1 MSNGLRLCVQCV
13 HGIGLLGCFRFTL
26 TPASHLLDTPNRW
39 PMKSLTW
46 LAMLF
51 AFEFS
56 CALAGEVP
64 GSGINAVPE
73 AKRVKTIL
81 QQPESSMDL
90 AVVKL
95 TIDKMIDPSIDIS
108 ANLKKIDS
116 IVVQILAMA
125 GRNPSSNAK
134 LLALKRYLYEKGPW
148 NGNEPYQYDFADPR
162 GTKINNKLLSTYL
175 VTRKGNCV
183 SMPFLFVVLGQRLGL
198 DVSASTAPEHY
209 FVKYTD
215 PDAGVTYN
223 LETTS
228 GANPTRDMWY
238 RQEMPMT
245 DEAIANGVYLQA
257 LTKRETAAL
266 MATILSENFAERR
279 EPEKAIAI
287 ADAVLPFYPMNI
299 GLILGKGSAYSR
311 LIKRDFVAKY
321 PRPADIPAAEV
332 PYFRFLSEQNRLWF
346 AKAESLGWQ
355 QPSMVQEVRYQETV
369 NQAKSSR

>member
-1 MSNGLRLCVQCV
+1 MSNGLRLCAQCV
-13 HGIGLLGCFRFTL
+13 HGIGLLVFCFSL
-26 TPASHLLDTPNRW
+26 TPASRLLDAPNRW
-39 PMKSLTW
+39 SMKSLTW

-51 AFEFS
+51 AFGFS
-56 CALAGEVP
+56 CAQAGEVP

-95 TIDKMIDPSIDIS
+95 TIDKMIEPSIDIN
-108 ANLKKIDS
+108 ANLKKIDG
-116 IVVQILAMA
+116 IVAQILEMA
-125 GRNPSSNAK
+125 GSNPSSNAK
-134 LLALKRYLYEKGPW
+134 LLALKRYMYEKGPW
-148 NGNEPYQYDFADPR
+148 NNNEPYQYDFADPR
-162 GTKINNKLLSTYL
+162 GTKISNKLLPTYL
-175 VTRKGNCV
+175 ATKKGNCV

-215 PDAGVTYN
+215 PDVGITYN

-245 DEAIANGVYLQA
+245 DEAIANGIYLQA

-266 MATILSENFAERR
+266 MATILAENFAERR
-279 EPEKAIAI
+279 EPEKIIAI
-287 ADAVLPFYPMNI
+287 VDAVLPFYPNNI

-321 PRPADIPAAEV
+321 LRPADIPAAEV
-332 PYFRFLSEQNRLWF
+332 PYFRFLAEQNRLWF

-355 QPSMVQEVRYQETV
+355 QPSMVQEVRYQEIV
-369 NQAKSSR
+369 NRAKSSR

>member
-1 MSNGLRLCVQCV
+1 
-13 HGIGLLGCFRFTL
+13 
-26 TPASHLLDTPNRW
+26 
-39 PMKSLTW
+39 MKSLTW

-51 AFEFS
+51 AFGFS
-56 CALAGEVP
+56 CAQAGGVP

-81 QQPESSMDL
+81 QQPESIMDL

-95 TIDKMIDPSIDIS
+95 TIDKMIEPSIDIN

-125 GRNPSSNAK
+125 GSNSSSNAK

-148 NGNEPYQYDFADPR
+148 NNNEPYQYDFADPR
-162 GTKINNKLLSTYL
+162 GTKINNKLLPTYL
-175 VTRKGNCV
+175 ATKKGNCV

-215 PDAGVTYN
+215 PDVGITYN

-245 DEAIANGVYLQA
+245 DEAIANGIYLQA

-266 MATILSENFAERR
+266 MATILAENFAERR
-279 EPEKAIAI
+279 EPEKVIAI
-287 ADAVLPFYPMNI
+287 ADAVLPFYAKNI

-311 LIKRDFVAKY
+311 LIKREFVAKY
-321 PRPADIPAAEV
+321 PRPVDIPAAEV
-332 PYFRFLSEQNRLWF
+332 PYFHFLAEQNRLWF

>member
-1 MSNGLRLCVQCV
+1 MSNGLRLCAQCV
-13 HGIGLLGCFRFTL
+13 HGIGLLGSRFTL
-26 TPASHLLDTPNRW
+26 TPASHLLDAPNHW
-39 PMKSLTW
+39 TMKSLTW

-51 AFEFS
+51 AFGFS
-56 CALAGEVP
+56 CAQAGGVP

-81 QQPESSMDL
+81 QQPESIMDL

-95 TIDKMIDPSIDIS
+95 TIDKMIEPSIDIN

-125 GRNPSSNAK
+125 GSNSSSNAK

-148 NGNEPYQYDFADPR
+148 NNNEPYQYDFADPR
-162 GTKINNKLLSTYL
+162 GTKINNKLLPTYL
-175 VTRKGNCV
+175 ATKKGNCV

-215 PDAGVTYN
+215 PDVGITYN

-245 DEAIANGVYLQA
+245 DEAIANGIYLQA

-266 MATILSENFAERR
+266 MATILAENFAERR
-279 EPEKAIAI
+279 EPEKVIAI
-287 ADAVLPFYPMNI
+287 ADAVLPFYPKNI

-311 LIKRDFVAKY
+311 LIKRDFEAKY
-321 PRPADIPAAEV
+321 PRPVDIPATEV
-332 PYFRFLSEQNRLWF
+332 PYFHFLAAQNRFWF

-355 QPSMVQEVRYQETV
+355 QPSMGQEVRYQETV
-369 NQAKSSR
+369 NRAKTSR